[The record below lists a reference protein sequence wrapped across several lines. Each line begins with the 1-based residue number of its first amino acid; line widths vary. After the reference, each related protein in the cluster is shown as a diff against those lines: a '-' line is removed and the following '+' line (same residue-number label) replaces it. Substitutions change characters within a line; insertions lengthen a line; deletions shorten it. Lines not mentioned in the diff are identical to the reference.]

1 MQGLLVALLSVL
13 AGICLF
19 ALYDSRRRLT
29 VTMQTLLERLDRAM
43 GGELQEVSYEESI
56 DSAIAE
62 RLNRILQIAEL
73 NRERAEQERD
83 AVKMLVSDISHQVRT
98 PLTNMMLYT
107 GLLKEAVKG
116 TEQER
121 EQEALLLAE
130 KLEQQAERLDFF
142 IKELMKSAYA
152 EQEMIAL
159 HPEMV
164 SAWELVRTACQTVE
178 VAAMRKGIEFCLG
191 EAEADDL
198 CFADRKWTIEAIE
211 NVLEN
216 AVKYSPEASAVSLR
230 VIPYESFVCVEVA
243 DQGIGIREEEQGLV
257 FGRFYRSG
265 EVKGEPGFGI
275 GLYLVREV
283 LSRQGGYAK
292 ISSKPGNGTRM
303 QMFLARRKHEIGTA
317 MEICQNC
324 HF

>member
-1 MQGLLVALLSVL
+1 MQGWWIVL
-13 AGICLF
+13 LF
-19 ALYDSRRRLT
+19 ALIGSCLFVCLGYRRQIT
-29 VTMQTLLERLDRAM
+29 GTMQMLLERLDRAI
-43 GGELQEVSYEESI
+43 GGELQEVSYEETM
-56 DSAIAE
+56 DSAIIE
-62 RLNRILQIAEL
+62 RLNRILQIAGM
-73 NRERAEQERD
+73 NQERAEQERD

-107 GLLKEAVKG
+107 GLLREAVKE
-116 TEQER
+116 TEISKETLR
-121 EQEALLLAE
+121 LAE

-142 IKELMKSAYA
+142 MKELMKSAYV

-164 SAWELVRTACQTVE
+164 SVGELMRTACQTME
-178 VAAMRKGIEFCLG
+178 MAAMRKGIAFYM
-191 EAEADDL
+191 EAEGVDTL

-216 AVKYSPEASAVSLR
+216 AVKYSPEHSPVRLR
-230 VIPYESFVCVEVA
+230 VIPYESFVCIEVS

-257 FGRFYRSG
+257 FGRFYRSN

-292 ISSKPGNGTRM
+292 VISKPGKGTKL
-303 QMFLARRKHEIGTA
+303 QMFLSKRGQKE
-317 MEICQNC
+317 
-324 HF
+324 